1 MKNSLLCCQI
11 VSSKLV
17 FRCCV
22 QATRTYQNL
31 DAYSLETVQLS
42 GIPDTSDRT
51 LKILA
56 MASNNLR
63 GIDLCGLQNITDI
76 GILGLAS
83 QCLTLEWIRLNGVV
97 ALTDDAVS
105 ALVKSCP
112 RLTELELD
120 SCIHL
125 TPLSIRDIWTFTR
138 RLKRLKLSKCSQ
150 LTDKA
155 FPSDAS
161 PNSSYS
167 SRHPVQLDEKWLEQ
181 LPPLT
186 LPPSYSHENLRVLD
200 LSYCSRITDQ
210 VIIILLLFP
219 PTF

>member
-1 MKNSLLCCQI
+1 M
-11 VSSKLV
+11 
-17 FRCCV
+17 F
-22 QATRTYQNL
+22 TDHTYL
-31 DAYSLETVQLS
+31 PKFGRSLETVQLS

-56 MASNNLR
+56 ATSNNLR
-63 GIDLCGLQNITDI
+63 GIDLCGLENITDL
-76 GILGLAS
+76 GILGIAS

-97 ALTDDAVS
+97 GVSDSAIS

-120 SCIHL
+120 SCQLL
-125 TPLSIRDIWTFTR
+125 TALSIRDIWTFTR
-138 RLKRLKLSKCSQ
+138 RLKRLKLSKCSL

-155 FPSDAS
+155 FPSNAS

-167 SRHPVQLDEKWLEQ
+167 YSSRQPTLVDDKWLEQ

-200 LSYCSRITDQ
+200 LAYCSRITDK
-210 VIIILLLFP
+210 VP
-219 PTF
+219 CCCVEPNGRTNANTRR